1 MTPMIS
7 TQDRSANGGT
17 ARFIRHQLVAGL
29 GLAAALLVTVGAR
42 WSSPDRIAT
51 PADATGGRI
60 TTGGASDQVAVLSGG
75 CFWGLQAVYEHVIG
89 VTGVTAGYAG
99 GEASTATY
107 DQVSEG
113 TTGHAESVRI
123 AFDPTKVSY
132 ADLLKVFFTVA
143 HNPTELNRQ
152 GPDNGPQYR
161 SAIWYLS
168 PEQHKTADSV
178 IHQLTVSKMF
188 PQPIVTQV
196 TMFKGFYAAE
206 AYHQDYAVTHPN
218 APYIVYND
226 APKVARL
233 KKELP
238 SLYRDTPVLFA
249 SGTAGQ

>member
-1 MTPMIS
+1 MTSAIRP
-7 TQDRSANGGT
+7 QDHRANRAT
-17 ARFIRHQLVAGL
+17 APSYRHRWVAGL
-29 GLAAALLVTVGAR
+29 GFAAALVATVGAR
-42 WSSPDRIAT
+42 SSNPDRVTT
-51 PADATGGRI
+51 PSDATV
-60 TTGGASDQVAVLSGG
+60 GANDQVAVLSGG

-107 DQVSEG
+107 DEVSGG

-152 GPDNGPQYR
+152 GPDEGPQYR

-178 IHQLTVSKMF
+178 IHQLTVAKMY
-188 PQPIVTQV
+188 PEPIVTQV

-206 AYHQDYAVTHPN
+206 AYHQDYAVKHPN

-226 APKVARL
+226 APKVVRL

-249 SGTAGQ
+249 SGTLGQ

>member
-1 MTPMIS
+1 MTSVIPPRDHS
-7 TQDRSANGGT
+7 TNRSSAPSFRN
-17 ARFIRHQLVAGL
+17 RLIAGL
-29 GLAAALLVTVGAR
+29 GLAAALIATVGAR
-42 WSSPDRIAT
+42 SSSPDS
-51 PADATGGRI
+51 I
-60 TTGGASDQVAVLSGG
+60 TSPSNGTVGAGDQVAVLSGG

-107 DQVSEG
+107 DEVSQG

-152 GPDNGPQYR
+152 GPDDGPQYR

-178 IHQLTVSKMF
+178 IHQLTVAKLY
-188 PQPIVTQV
+188 PEPIVTQV

-206 AYHQDYAVTHPN
+206 AYHQDYAVHHPN

-233 KKELP
+233 KKEFP

-249 SGTAGQ
+249 AGTLGQ